1 MDFTNLPSA
10 DGEHGYQI
18 EQQARLRERARRDD
32 AAGVAARADDD
43 SATSPDGA
51 VTVIVGAGGALND
64 VTFHPKAAELSLLEL
79 RTSVLSAYRLGCTR
93 AATRSAD
100 AAETAEPAHRTDAP
114 DAPDQ

>member
-43 SATSPDGA
+43 SATSADGA

-79 RTSVLSAYRLGCTR
+79 RTSVLSAYRLGCAR

-100 AAETAEPAHRTDAP
+100 TAHPTDAP
-114 DAPDQ
+114 DAPDAPDQ